1 MRKVYFGAAALFA
14 AAARAYRLNEF
25 LHDLVVLEVRA
36 AFVSD
41 PEALFRKAQL
51 SDIEQELIRNR
62 DWLGMIR
69 YGVTFFVLEKMA
81 AVLGIPNPQIYASMK
96 GMSLEDFLRTRRTNI
111 VYSVAGT
118 NK

>member
-25 LHDLVVLEVRA
+25 LHDLVVPEVRA

-41 PEALFRKAQL
+41 PEALFRQAKL
-51 SDIEQELIRNR
+51 SDAEQELVRKR